1 MPVLPSLNLHR
12 HDRGD
17 HTTITMAGEIDLETA
32 PALPVMIGDCLHDGI
47 RTIDIDLTALAFCD
61 VSGLNALR
69 DAAQRTASAGGSL
82 RLRHPR
88 PHTSKLLHLS
98 GMGFLLHAPHPAPTS
113 AQPSGP
119 MVTVRPGRLA
129 S

>member
-1 MPVLPSLNLHR
+1 MPVLPSLNLYR

-32 PALPVMIGDCLHDGI
+32 PALPMMVGDCLREGI

-61 VSGLNALR
+61 VSGFNALL
-69 DAAQRTASAGGSL
+69 DAARRTASAGGSL
-82 RLRHPR
+82 RLLHPR
-88 PHTSKLLHLS
+88 PHTSRLLHLS
-98 GMGFLLHAPHPAPTS
+98 GLGFLLHTECPAPTS
-113 AQPSGP
+113 SLPSGAVVP
-119 MVTVRPGRLA
+119 VRPGRRA